1 MEREEMTFE
10 EFRKLKV
17 CKEHKYAV
25 NNSYG
30 VYDYYKYYRHNRPK
44 DKSYY
49 KMNEAQYYKLIRTVN
64 EYLVDIL
71 FKNAQVIFPNK
82 LGELAIIKTP
92 AKVTIQDGKIKTN
105 RPINWDATIRLWFED
120 PEAEKKKTLVRWD
133 TSEVLSIDYRKNEAI
148 YHNRPYYEFQVLR
161 RIKRRLS
168 SLLAESSFETP
179 FFIDGTVDNIKKL
192 YNG

>member
-1 MEREEMTFE
+1 MGREGMTFE
-10 EFRKLKV
+10 QFKRLKTA
-17 CKEHKYAV
+17 KEHKYSV

-49 KMNEAQYYKLIRTVN
+49 KMSEGQYYKLIRTVN

-71 FKNAQVIFPNK
+71 FSNAQVILPNR
-82 LGELAIIKTP
+82 LGELAIIRMP
-92 AKVTIQDGKIKTN
+92 AKVTIQDGKLKTN

-133 TSEVLSIDYRKNEAI
+133 TSEVLSIDYRKNDAI
-148 YHNRPYYEFQVLR
+148 FHNRPYYEFKVIRKLKQ
-161 RIKRRLS
+161 RLS
-168 SLLAESSFETP
+168 SLVAESDFETP